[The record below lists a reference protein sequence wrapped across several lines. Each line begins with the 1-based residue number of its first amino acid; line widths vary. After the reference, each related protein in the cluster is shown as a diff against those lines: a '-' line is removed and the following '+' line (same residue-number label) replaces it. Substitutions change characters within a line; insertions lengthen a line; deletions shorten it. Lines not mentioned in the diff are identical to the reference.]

1 MGAVTSVTVRG
12 PVTAKPEEAGGI
24 KELFKVL
31 ERKRTPRGRFLVL
44 GSEQQKTEIPPSVF
58 QVMTQVA
65 QAMARGQSVAIIA
78 YEQQL
83 STQQAAE
90 ILGVSRP
97 YLIGLLEAGVIPF
110 HKVGTHRRLRMDD
123 VLAYKSIRDGQR
135 HQTLRE
141 LRRVSRNLGLY
152 DDQGP
157 VTAGTGSPRA
167 PS

>member
-1 MGAVTSVTVRG
+1 MGTVTRDLVRG
-12 PVTAKPEEAGGI
+12 PITAKPEEASGI

-31 ERKRTPRGRFLVL
+31 ERKSTRPPRVRFLVV

-65 QAMARGQSVAIIA
+65 QAMARGQSVAVIA
-78 YEQQL
+78 YDQQL

-123 VLAYKSIRDGQR
+123 VLAYKGIRGEQR

-141 LRRVSRNLGLY
+141 LRRVSENLGLY
-152 DDQGP
+152 DDERP
-157 VTAGTGSPRA
+157 VT
-167 PS
+167 